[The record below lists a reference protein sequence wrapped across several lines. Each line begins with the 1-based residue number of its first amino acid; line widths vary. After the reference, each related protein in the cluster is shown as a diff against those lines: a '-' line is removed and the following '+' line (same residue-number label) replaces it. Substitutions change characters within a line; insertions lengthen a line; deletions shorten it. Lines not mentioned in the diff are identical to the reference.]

1 MAEVEKDL
9 ISKVSEK
16 ALDSIL
22 NNVLEIKTIFKDV
35 MNYNKAKQNYLN
47 KISSLQYVK
56 TINEFEDSVSLYDF
70 FVEPYV
76 ANLKDKEK
84 FVVKDLKDIKSYKKI
99 LISGIVGQGK
109 SILMRHL
116 AINEVLNNRKIPLFF
131 NDIFYSFSDRSP
143 FLAKIFIR
151 FRN

>member
-131 NDIFYSFSDRSP
+131 
-143 FLAKIFIR
+143 
-151 FRN
+151 